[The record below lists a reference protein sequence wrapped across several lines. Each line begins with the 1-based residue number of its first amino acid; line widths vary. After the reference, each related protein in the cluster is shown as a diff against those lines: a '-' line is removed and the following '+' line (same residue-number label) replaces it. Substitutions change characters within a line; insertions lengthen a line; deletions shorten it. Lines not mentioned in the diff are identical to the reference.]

1 MHKLPHLFKSRHGV
15 FYLRLARGGQEVK
28 RSLRTKDFRQARLL
42 ALAFNLELAMKTPD
56 DKPKAADFNVDAE
69 SLKRLDVIFPDGTQV
84 KDINSDDDVRR
95 AKELFGDRFA
105 AAVPAPPS
113 FDLPAFSPSVA
124 AAIAAQKAAQETKR
138 EAKPFADVVKLYK
151 KEKALDNTARTIAA
165 KERAFADFEKRIG
178 SLPPTQ
184 DNIKG
189 VVEIKFPPQTKDPEQ
204 DDDYARIAGSPNKV
218 ATMGPG
224 DCDCSDDDGGESPVR
239 ALSEALSGLGRSLR
253 QMMGQGPAS
262 PPGFGG
268 LPMPPAPIPVP

>member
-1 MHKLPHLFKSRHGV
+1 MSGPGYGTGSGSGGLTG
-15 FYLRLARGGQEVK
+15 GGQTTPVQLRPAFPDPADKKVICKAICVCNREPDTGAAGQ
-28 RSLRTKDFRQARLL
+28 SLRQQCVSR
-42 ALAFNLELAMKTPD
+42 NLRDVDRSMGWQSPYKSEVNYDMSRWPPAPIMRSASPTEAHPYLPGWIAKYWPGGQDAYPSGSNAVRRPD
-56 DKPKAADFNVDAE
+56 V
-69 SLKRLDVIFPDGTQV
+69 VIV
-84 KDINSDDDVRR
+84 KD
-95 AKELFGDRFA
+95 
-105 AAVPAPPS
+105 
-113 FDLPAFSPSVA
+113 
-124 AAIAAQKAAQETKR
+124 
-138 EAKPFADVVKLYK
+138 
-151 KEKALDNTARTIAA
+151 
-165 KERAFADFEKRIG
+165 G

-204 DDDYARIAGSPNKV
+204 EDDYARIAGSPNKV

-253 QMMGQGPAS
+253 HMMGQGPAS